1 LFNGDLRLHSVST
14 PFFINVLASSWQKAA
29 STMGKE
35 HGTSELDIKCS
46 LIPNSQHP
54 IYIPFLTSIGKLK
67 NIFIKCEYSAL

>member
-1 LFNGDLRLHSVST
+1 
-14 PFFINVLASSWQKAA
+14 
-29 STMGKE
+29 MGKE